1 MKVIAT
7 KTLPIDVV
15 RIDGGTQNRDLDLD
29 WVESIARDIEYGD
42 EIKNPVVFFDGKEYW
57 LADGFHRYHAT
68 RNVKKVSLICDVIN
82 GTLDDAIY
90 YSWNANIKHGLP
102 PTLEVKRSN
111 AVKMLKH
118 PKYGARSDLEI
129 AKHCGLSHPTVAR
142 LRAENAPETKDK
154 PRIQVDKH
162 GNETTKKLPKPVVKE
177 PPPPPAPDERDIEI
191 ARLTDQIDALITEV
205 DDLTL
210 QLAVGSSDDPDFTK
224 NMIEEL
230 RAEVKQL
237 QIENASLVISRDQF
251 QAENAQLIKQVNFLT
266 KKLKQV
272 SPA

>member
-15 RIDGGTQNRDLDLD
+15 RIDGETQSRSKIYQNVVD
-29 WVESIARDIEYGD
+29 EYAEKMADG
-42 EIKNPVVFFDGKEYW
+42 EPFPAAVAFFDGKEYW

-68 RNVKKVSLICDVIN
+68 RKNKKASLTCDVIN
-82 GTLDDAIY
+82 GTVRDARF
-90 YSWNANIKHGLP
+90 YSYGANSKHGLP
-102 PTLEVKRSN
+102 PTNEDKIQSANRILADAEWGQK
-111 AVKMLKH
+111 
-118 PKYGARSDLEI
+118 SDREI
-129 AKHCGLSHPTVAR
+129 ARHCGLSHPTVGK
-142 LRAENAPETKDK
+142 LRAAMNPEKAREPRVVKD
-154 PRIQVDKH
+154 RH
-162 GNETTKKLPKPVVKE
+162 GNETKVHQPEVKPE
-177 PPPPPAPDERDIEI
+177 QPPPPDLRDIEI

-224 NMIEEL
+224 NTIEEL